1 MKPKAYE
8 DMTHEEQHQ
17 HLVLAH
23 GVDGMDF
30 SLWTVEEHQTDH
42 DDTSATS
49 TPMKVI
55 DMPQRTTSNSRVT
68 RPRNDSERRTNAA
81 TSQTRS
87 SFYSVQIRIV
97 LGGETMTLTICA
109 TCCALKKLAP
119 SKDMGR
125 CSP

>member
-42 DDTSATS
+42 D
-49 TPMKVI
+49 
-55 DMPQRTTSNSRVT
+55 
-68 RPRNDSERRTNAA
+68 E
-81 TSQTRS
+81 
-87 SFYSVQIRIV
+87 Y
-97 LGGETMTLTICA
+97 LGDQHAHEG
-109 TCCALKKLAP
+109 
-119 SKDMGR
+119 D
-125 CSP
+125 